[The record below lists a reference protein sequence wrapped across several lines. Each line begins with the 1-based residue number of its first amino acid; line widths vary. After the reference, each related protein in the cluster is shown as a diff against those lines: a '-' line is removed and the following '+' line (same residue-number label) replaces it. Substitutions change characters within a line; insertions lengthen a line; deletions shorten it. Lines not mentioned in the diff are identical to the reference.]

1 MILSLS
7 FIIAYILIIV
17 NNATNISINDH
28 IILAFIIPPK
38 NIDMIVKIF
47 NIAMLVLFLVKNLR
61 LLSP

>member
-38 NIDMIVKIF
+38 ILIE
-47 NIAMLVLFLVKNLR
+47 
-61 LLSP
+61 